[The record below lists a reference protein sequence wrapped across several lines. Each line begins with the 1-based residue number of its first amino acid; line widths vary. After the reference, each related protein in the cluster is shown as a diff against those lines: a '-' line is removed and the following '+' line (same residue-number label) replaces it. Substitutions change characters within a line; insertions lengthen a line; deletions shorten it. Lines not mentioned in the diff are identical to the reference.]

1 MATSNSTMNPLAG
14 TLKSLA
20 SVLDSLGIAY
30 VIGGSM
36 ASSTRGVVRMTYD
49 IDIVAAIAPFQVER
63 FARELGPD
71 WYADPDQMR
80 AAIVARRAFNV
91 IHISLGNKVDIFPA
105 TEDFHL
111 CQLER
116 ATRVALPFFDDPTQY
131 PVATPEDILLAKLQ
145 WYKAGGQVSERQW
158 TDIMGILATNPALD
172 LDYVRSWAV
181 RLRVEDLLA
190 RALAEAETG

>member
-1 MATSNSTMNPLAG
+1 MATSYLTMNPLAG
-14 TLKSLA
+14 TLRSLA
-20 SVLDSLGIAY
+20 ATLDRLGIAY

-36 ASSTRGVVRMTYD
+36 ASSTRGVFRATAD
-49 IDIVAAIAPFQVER
+49 IDIVAAISEFQVER

-71 WYADPDQMR
+71 WYAEPDQMR
-80 AAIVARRAFNV
+80 AAIAARRAFNV
-91 IHISLGNKVDIFPA
+91 IHISQGNKVDIFPA

-116 ATRVALPFFDDPTQY
+116 ATRVALPFFDDATRY

-145 WYKAGGQVSERQW
+145 WYKAGGGVSERQW
-158 TDIMGILATNPALD
+158 TDILGILSTNPTLD
-172 LDYVRSWAV
+172 LAYVRSWAA

-190 RALAEAETG
+190 KALADAER

>member
-1 MATSNSTMNPLAG
+1 MATPYLTMNPLAG

-20 SVLDSLGIAY
+20 SALDRLGIAY
-30 VIGGSM
+30 VIGGSL
-36 ASSTRGVVRMTYD
+36 ASSVRGLVRMTYD
-49 IDIVAAIAPFQVER
+49 IDIVAVISALQAER

-71 WYADPDQMR
+71 WYADTDQMR
-80 AAIVARRAFNV
+80 DAIAARRAFNV

-111 CQLER
+111 CQLQR
-116 ATRVALPFFDDPTQY
+116 ATRVALAFLDDPTQY
-131 PVATPEDILLAKLQ
+131 PIATAEDILLAKLQ
-145 WYKAGGQVSERQW
+145 WYKAGGEVSERQW

-172 LDYVRSWAV
+172 LVYARSWAA

-190 RALAEAETG
+190 RALADAARG